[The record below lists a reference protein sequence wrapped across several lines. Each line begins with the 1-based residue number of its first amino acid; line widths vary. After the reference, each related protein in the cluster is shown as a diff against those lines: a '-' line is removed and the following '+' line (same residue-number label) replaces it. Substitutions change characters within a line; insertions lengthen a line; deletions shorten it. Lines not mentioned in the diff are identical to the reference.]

1 MASLDRFSTDFISLA
16 SSAMVRN
23 ALQSHP
29 SRQPPP
35 NDGDFAT
42 LLTRLGE
49 AEKSREQNR

>member
-1 MASLDRFSTDFISLA
+1 MASVDRFSTDFVALA

-29 SRQPPP
+29 LRQPPP